1 MTSRSSPSTGSAGD
15 SRDTSLPRSIFV
27 PDRDPRRPA
36 REAVNAILS
45 DAFMAFI
52 SLLLIPII
60 LVPFFVNLPSTIL
73 LIFDWGDV
81 TIILFFVAEYS
92 SKIYLAAD
100 RWEYFRSPW
109 HLLDLSVILLSFVSY
124 VPIFGLAGK
133 GSVLLLVRL
142 LRLPRV
148 FAVAGRTAGSRLG
161 PEEAKEEVLAP
172 EPEAVIREVDPGR
185 LSDVHV
191 LSWEELEKHLGTDDE
206 EWIHISNFSDEAL
219 LRLSAIL
226 EVPGH
231 HFRLDQVDDLWPHIG
246 RVERTVLL
254 FLQSGEIQYPQQT
267 REFYTIA
274 RRGAIV
280 VVQGPKVISVSPHG
294 LDPFPE
300 VTSWLRS
307 SAATGKTFSLR
318 VIEGLLTTTLR
329 EYRGLFSEIELE
341 VGAITR
347 TPRSRLP
354 KDFLARMYE
363 LQKTITRFSS
373 NLVHFRELVNRLTS
387 GRVPLEGID
396 EPAKSRFEAL
406 ADETSFLS
414 EIARDA
420 SENVGTVIDV
430 YINQSSFETNRIL
443 KILAVITAV
452 AIIPATIGGL
462 LGISGPYIFELWQ
475 IVLIV
480 VLSMIFVTYCFL
492 KLGWLRT

>member
-1 MTSRSSPSTGSAGD
+1 MTSRSSPSTGSTRG
-15 SRDTSLPRSIFV
+15 SRDTVLPRSIFV
-27 PDRDPRRPA
+27 PDEDPHRSA

-60 LVPFFVNLPSTIL
+60 LIPIFVTLPSSVL
-73 LIFDWGDV
+73 SLFDWGDV
-81 TIILFFVAEYS
+81 TIILFFVAEYT
-92 SKIYLAAD
+92 SKIYLAVD
-100 RWEYFRSPW
+100 RWEYFRAPW
-109 HLLDLSVILLSFVSY
+109 HLLDLTVILLSFVSY

-142 LRLPRV
+142 LRLARV
-148 FAVAGRTAGSRLG
+148 TGVAGRTAGSRLG
-161 PEEAKEEVLAP
+161 PEGTKGEVTAP
-172 EPEAVIREVDPGR
+172 EPAAVIREVVPSR
-185 LSDVHV
+185 LSDVHL
-191 LSWEELEKHLGTDDE
+191 LSWEQLEQHLGTDDE
-206 EWIHISNFSDEAL
+206 EWIHISNISDGAL
-219 LRLSAIL
+219 LRLSSVL
-226 EVPGH
+226 EVPRH
-231 HFRLDQVDDLWPHIG
+231 HFRLDQVDELWPHIG
-246 RVERTVLL
+246 RVERTLLL
-254 FLQSGEIQYPQQT
+254 FLHSGEIQYPRQT

-280 VVQGPKVISVSPHG
+280 AVQGPKVVSLTPHG
-294 LDPFPE
+294 TDPFPQ
-300 VTSWLRS
+300 VTSWLQS

-318 VIEGLLTTTLR
+318 VVEGLLATTLR

-387 GRVPLEGID
+387 GRMPLEGID
-396 EPAKSRFEAL
+396 DAAKNRFETL
-406 ADETSFLS
+406 ADETNFLS

-420 SENVGTVIDV
+420 SENVGTLIDV

-462 LGISGPYIFELWQ
+462 LGVSDPFIFELWLV
-475 IVLIV
+475 VLIV
-480 VLSMIFVTYCFL
+480 VLSMIFVAYCFL
-492 KLGWLRT
+492 KLGWLRA